1 MMRLSLFVLIASIP
15 LSACFP
21 EREQNNPVI
30 TLDEAPEDT
39 KIPDAS
45 VQGPSHETQDAGLP
59 RSVSDA
65 GALEQQPETVLDGG
79 QATGVPAS
87 NIDAGILMTETV
99 DAGGSF
105 GCATAFFDALAPHLS
120 DLVVVP
126 SESDSFWYEFNE
138 ASTNTG
144 AITLDE
150 LRIVFDQ
157 VGSNTEGVIE
167 EDWDEDLVW
176 VIEYADDPQAAQN
189 TVDTVEAIFND
200 HLTDITYVHFGAS
213 EEVEHYFLRVGRSA
227 CGEILGL
234 WTLVIWT

>member
-1 MMRLSLFVLIASIP
+1 MLAAALVVQPRIFY
-15 LSACFP
+15 
-21 EREQNNPVI
+21 
-30 TLDEAPEDT
+30 AP
-39 KIPDAS
+39 
-45 VQGPSHETQDAGLP
+45 
-59 RSVSDA
+59 
-65 GALEQQPETVLDGG
+65 
-79 QATGVPAS
+79 
-87 NIDAGILMTETV
+87 
-99 DAGGSF
+99 
-105 GCATAFFDALAPHLS
+105 APHLS

-189 TVDTVEAIFND
+189 TWIPLKLFLMIILRTSPMFILEPRKRWS
-200 HLTDITYVHFGAS
+200 ITFC
-213 EEVEHYFLRVGRSA
+213 E
-227 CGEILGL
+227 
-234 WTLVIWT
+234 